1 MAFLLLIETSGIV
14 CSVALSKGYTLLAIN
29 ESHIK
34 NSHSELICD
43 FTHDVLKKA
52 HADISALDAV
62 VVSMGPGSYTGLRI
76 GVSVAKGLCYALEK
90 PLIGVD
96 TLEAMAFGAS
106 TLHND
111 LPVDVMYCPMIDA
124 RRMEVYTALYDSQN
138 KEFMPPSAEI
148 INDASFS
155 DTLQHHK
162 VVFFGDGMEKCR
174 HILQKHQNAYFLD
187 KFQASAA
194 HMISEGFRKYQ
205 AQQFEDVVVF
215 EPFYLKNFIAGKPN
229 VKGLK

>member
-90 PLIGVD
+90 PLISVG
-96 TLEAMAFGAS
+96 TLAAMAFGA
-106 TLHND
+106 TAFHKD
-111 LPVDVMYCPMIDA
+111 LLEDAIFCPMIDA
-124 RRMEVYTALYDSQN
+124 RRMEIYTALYDFHN
-138 KEFMPPSAEI
+138 KEIMPPSAEI
-148 INDASFS
+148 INEASFS
-155 DTLQHHK
+155 DILQHQK
-162 VVFFGDGMEKCR
+162 VMFFGDGMEKCK
-174 HILQKHQNAYFLD
+174 HLLQKHKNANFLD
-187 KFQASAA
+187 NFQASAA
-194 HMISEGFRKYQ
+194 YMVSEGFRKYQ
-205 AQQFEDVVVF
+205 VQQFEDIAGF
-215 EPFYLKNFIAGKPN
+215 EPFYLKEFIAGKPN